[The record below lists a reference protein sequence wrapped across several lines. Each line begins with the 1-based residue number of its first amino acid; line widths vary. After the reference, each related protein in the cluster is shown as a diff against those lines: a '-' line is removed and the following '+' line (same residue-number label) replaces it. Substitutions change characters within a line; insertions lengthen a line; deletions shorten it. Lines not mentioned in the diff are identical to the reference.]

1 MKRILLSI
9 LLLTASIVSI
19 GAAQLTS
26 SDPYWLGASS
36 TYGTTEGHDFWL
48 TFMNNAMFDPSASA
62 NANVKFE
69 LNVIVAAR
77 QQTTVVIEV
86 GGEPVATIPVQP
98 NQIETYNLASYSG
111 DVYLYEINETLQEIK
126 KGVHVYSTDGD
137 FSCFSYSRVGEK
149 GSSSRD
155 ASLIIPTEFLGKE
168 YIVQTYPIDD
178 KATEFAIVATEDN
191 TVVNIVPSCDLF
203 GGWPANNTYT
213 INNLNRGDA
222 YLLASK
228 EHLDENIEVDLTG
241 TQICSTKPIAVFN
254 GNIQTKI
261 DYAERNSEDHL
272 IEQSLPI
279 NQLGTDFYLSLLD
292 STKTNRFRITATQP
306 NTLVKYYYPDPSWY
320 YEETLG
326 IGESSDPIELSSE
339 EGGAL
344 EVHIETDKPV
354 IMYGYMTSGAE
365 NVYSQ
370 RINNKTNKFGFGDP
384 ANAMLPSWAHRANSM
399 NFFIKELDPFKVP
412 TNSVNTPQRFYAY
425 VIIPTADKNKITLKS
440 GDNTP
445 VTVPAATFHEFD
457 VNPNMSHGCISL
469 PGAGYH
475 LIESS
480 GSGFVGYV
488 YGISEA
494 QGYFYTLGYT
504 PDPFS
509 DSLFVTNP
517 ENVMSK
523 KSYDLPRIDQGW
535 YQRQWNEWLVGHE
548 RLDTVVVCDSTIVNW
563 LLQTPI
569 AKQTD
574 PVDWYIYDVTNTPQT
589 IRKSYDNLVASNV
602 NTTRDRETSTD
613 WIYEWEHQF
622 ILPDESDLPPEDR
635 IPFMD
640 FEVHAVLHKQHLL
653 CNIPDDYDTVRTV
666 VRVTRIYHDTI
677 YQYICMGDSYQF
689 FNDSFPNQGDLTQKG
704 TTKSATTF
712 IADKTDGE
720 SAVDFQWKAR
730 LGENI
735 YNREYQTIFGCD
747 STYTLFLF
755 VCDTFR
761 RVDTLHLCD
770 NQSLTY
776 ENRKFKGVL
785 SPETDG
791 TTVTKD
797 TLAIIYD
804 KTKFCPCQ
812 NNPKYPHFDGCDSI
826 FELHL
831 MIHKT
836 YRDTLV
842 DTMCYN
848 DKPDSAYHW
857 PIQYSTRDSLIT
869 KNHPNM
875 VYYDD
880 QQAWVGYFSDTLQTQ
895 TCPECNNGNGC
906 DSINILKLIIPKSYY
921 IPAEDSI
928 CQWTYNKNTRTKTT
942 NVYRWYYHRNGA
954 DYVDLPESGTY
965 YDSCVTRYGCDSI
978 YTLELKYT
986 QPFLQVDQHVMA
998 TNQTY
1003 YWHGQTYGPFLEP
1016 EFKNLSDGDT
1026 TLYFHNDNENQV
1038 HPVNGCDS
1046 IYRLELTLMDTYLFR
1061 SYRTICDYDSIHW
1074 RDSIIVG
1081 SKWQGTDPFDIRLK
1095 KTTTHV
1101 FDSLKTVELPER
1113 DSVYQL
1119 TVTMWPSYEKY
1130 DTLYVCDND
1139 SLQWEGQWYK
1149 GANGSLDDERHYDTK
1164 HHCDSAFYL
1173 HLLVKPSY
1181 HFPVEDSVVCQND
1194 AFVWAQHTHI
1204 VIPTDQPGDFF
1215 YYDSCKT
1222 TTCPACEGGGCDSIY
1237 TLHLVVAPIHDIYE
1251 ERTICASDS
1260 LHWQG
1265 LLFTGDE
1272 FVNYGGQFTPSEF
1285 RRVVEN
1291 LPAGEHTD
1299 TAWYQTTYY
1308 GCDSIYHLTLYIH
1321 EVAHTDSLDSVCQ
1334 GTPFFNPNWNWGQGR
1349 YMNTERVGTYT
1360 SVDTIHSLVTGC
1372 DSIVTLTLR
1381 VDSVYDYTQN
1391 LGAYCQDTIDK
1402 FREWI
1407 DSEGIS
1413 HGFVLDVSTV
1423 GLHTLGEEHHT
1434 IHGCDSIYGVSWYV
1448 NPIYDFY
1455 ETKDLCENDTL
1466 EWEGMLFVGSQYAAY
1481 GKTYDPAPYDSVR
1494 GPLSHGV
1501 HHENVYRKTT
1511 ANCDSIFHLT
1521 LYIHEVAHTD
1531 SLDSVCQGTP
1541 FFNPNWNWGQGRYM
1555 NTDHVGT
1562 YTSVDTIHSLVT
1574 GCDSIVTL
1582 TLRVDSVYDYTQN
1595 LGAYCQD
1602 TIDKFREWIDSEG
1615 ISHGF
1620 VLDVSTVGL
1629 HTLGEEHHTIHG
1641 CDSIYGVSWYVN
1653 PIYDFYETKDLCEND
1668 TLEWEGMLFVGSQY
1682 AAYGKTYDPAPYD
1695 SVRGPLSHGVHH
1707 ENVYRKTTANCDSI
1721 FHLTLYIH
1729 EVAHTDS
1736 LDSVCQGTPFF
1747 NPNWN
1752 WGQGRYM
1759 NTERVG
1765 TYTSVDTIHSLVT
1778 GCDSIVTLTLRV
1790 DSVYDYTQNLGAYCQ
1805 DTIDKFR
1812 EWIDSEGISH
1822 GFVLDVSTVGLHTL
1836 GEEHHTIHGCDS
1848 IYGVSWYV
1856 NPIYDF
1862 YETKDLCEN
1871 DTLEWEGMLFVGS
1884 QYAAY
1889 GKTYDPAPYDSVRGP
1904 LSHGVHHENV
1914 YRKTTAN
1921 CDSIFHLTLYI
1932 HEVAHTDSLD
1942 SVCQGTPFFNP
1953 NWNWG
1958 QGRYMNT
1965 DHVGTYTSV
1974 DTIHSLV
1981 TGCDSI
1987 VTLTLRVDS
1996 VYNYTSQQVVCQEY
2010 GAEWIWYENGI
2021 PQDTISIDKGDTT
2034 FVLGRIYQTI
2044 HGCDSMYGKS
2054 VYVAPI
2060 YHIYDTLAICANDS
2074 LHWQGMLFTGDEYAN
2089 YQKSYISSEFDSVKA
2104 DLQANEYD
2112 YAIRRGTKAY
2122 DCDSVHHLHLT
2133 VHPVYRAETERRACQ
2148 DAGTYFYEYL
2158 DNGVGGYLLAAH
2170 LSDSHDRNDTLHTA
2184 LGCDSIVTL
2193 HFYVDSVYN
2202 YTRGEVVCQNPGQTW
2217 DWYEGGV
2224 LQKTISLDKGD
2235 TTWVLGTHYSTIH
2248 GCDSTYGI
2256 SVYVAPIYH
2265 FYDTLNLCENDSLHW
2280 QGMLFTGS
2288 QYAAYGKSYD
2298 ATPFDSVRADLA
2310 HGTYHVD
2317 INRPT
2322 IYSCDSTYH
2331 LTLYVHEVAH
2341 TDSLDSVCQGD
2352 LFFNPNWNWGQGM
2365 YMNTERVGTYTSVDT
2380 IHSRVTGCDS
2390 IVTLT
2395 LRVDSIYH
2403 YNIAYTFC
2411 QDTIDIMREWIDEEG
2426 KSHGFVLDISQPG
2439 DYRIDQEFTTIHGCD
2454 STYGVMWHVDP
2465 IYRFDTIIDICENSR
2480 IEWQYTRFTGDSV
2493 YDTTPEDSIIWAPGT
2508 YHEFRHYE
2516 TVAGCDSDYYAT
2528 IHVHAVY
2535 DTLTRVE
2542 ICESDGFVW
2551 HQTDYSGLGPFADT
2565 ICRVAYCDTIE
2576 LLPYQAIIPQPARD
2590 TTMRYAERMLVTSN
2604 GCDSLSR
2611 IWVTVKP
2618 TYFFLTDTTICA
2630 NERVRYRD
2638 RYFAYKDTV
2647 YTDSLISSNG
2657 CDSIYQ
2663 LRLHV
2668 RPIFLHTRRVTICDN
2683 DTLFHTS
2690 LNGQEIVW
2698 KPGDEV
2704 RDPEWEYYDM
2714 IYTDHNGCDSIYRY
2728 YITVHPSYLFLDA
2741 TTLCSKDSVQ
2751 LHSNRY
2757 VGENVVF
2764 PTDTY
2769 VEPYE
2774 VFYAD
2779 TFQTVHGCDSIYG
2792 LYATIYPAYHHCD
2805 TIKICDDG
2813 EADWRAHHYEGN
2825 MFGNV
2830 PGDGLRPGNYV
2841 FYDSLLTSA
2850 HSCDSIYEL
2859 QLIITSTYLEVDSI
2873 TKCADEDLTWRDYNL
2888 DHVAVGEHFI
2898 YDSLFTRHGC
2908 DSVFHLYLT
2917 VLDTTREENFD
2928 TICYNDTL
2936 FVLNHQ
2942 YRTAGDYKDTTLN
2955 EWGCHHFIYTH
2966 LEVIPPTIPTAWVDS
2981 MCKNEDAFDLYYTYT
2996 SHDPVA
3002 FSLYFDDL
3010 GHEMGFED
3018 MIDIPITE
3026 YTDPMLITIPTPLR
3040 DGNKLNYPRPDIYGV
3055 HLVLDN
3061 GICRYPERDCYDDTT
3076 FVMSYPSWI
3085 TEQRFGDV
3093 IALFNEKYNGGY
3105 YWDHYQWY
3113 HGDELLVG
3121 ETHEYLYIP
3130 TGLIVGDQYHVRL
3143 TREGETADFQTC
3155 PITIVGDPIVNDFSP
3170 QMGYLSVVPTCIV
3183 TGHPYANILSRKDG
3197 AYTIYNS
3204 NGILIGEGAFR
3215 ADVTQIE
3222 LPAVTGMY
3230 IFRLWSPDTPE
3241 EPYRSIKVIVKEVCE
3256 NCNMPF

>member
-1 MKRILLSI
+1 M
-9 LLLTASIVSI
+9 
-19 GAAQLTS
+19 
-26 SDPYWLGASS
+26 
-36 TYGTTEGHDFWL
+36 
-48 TFMNNAMFDPSASA
+48 
-62 NANVKFE
+62 
-69 LNVIVAAR
+69 
-77 QQTTVVIEV
+77 
-86 GGEPVATIPVQP
+86 
-98 NQIETYNLASYSG
+98 
-111 DVYLYEINETLQEIK
+111 
-126 KGVHVYSTDGD
+126 
-137 FSCFSYSRVGEK
+137 
-149 GSSSRD
+149 
-155 ASLIIPTEFLGKE
+155 
-168 YIVQTYPIDD
+168 
-178 KATEFAIVATEDN
+178 
-191 TVVNIVPSCDLF
+191 
-203 GGWPANNTYT
+203 
-213 INNLNRGDA
+213 
-222 YLLASK
+222 
-228 EHLDENIEVDLTG
+228 
-241 TQICSTKPIAVFN
+241 
-254 GNIQTKI
+254 
-261 DYAERNSEDHL
+261 
-272 IEQSLPI
+272 
-279 NQLGTDFYLSLLD
+279 
-292 STKTNRFRITATQP
+292 
-306 NTLVKYYYPDPSWY
+306 
-320 YEETLG
+320 
-326 IGESSDPIELSSE
+326 
-339 EGGAL
+339 
-344 EVHIETDKPV
+344 
-354 IMYGYMTSGAE
+354 
-365 NVYSQ
+365 
-370 RINNKTNKFGFGDP
+370 
-384 ANAMLPSWAHRANSM
+384 
-399 NFFIKELDPFKVP
+399 
-412 TNSVNTPQRFYAY
+412 
-425 VIIPTADKNKITLKS
+425 
-440 GDNTP
+440 
-445 VTVPAATFHEFD
+445 
-457 VNPNMSHGCISL
+457 
-469 PGAGYH
+469 
-475 LIESS
+475 
-480 GSGFVGYV
+480 
-488 YGISEA
+488 
-494 QGYFYTLGYT
+494 
-504 PDPFS
+504 
-509 DSLFVTNP
+509 
-517 ENVMSK
+517 
-523 KSYDLPRIDQGW
+523 
-535 YQRQWNEWLVGHE
+535 
-548 RLDTVVVCDSTIVNW
+548 
-563 LLQTPI
+563 
-569 AKQTD
+569 
-574 PVDWYIYDVTNTPQT
+574 
-589 IRKSYDNLVASNV
+589 
-602 NTTRDRETSTD
+602 
-613 WIYEWEHQF
+613 
-622 ILPDESDLPPEDR
+622 
-635 IPFMD
+635 
-640 FEVHAVLHKQHLL
+640 
-653 CNIPDDYDTVRTV
+653 
-666 VRVTRIYHDTI
+666 
-677 YQYICMGDSYQF
+677 
-689 FNDSFPNQGDLTQKG
+689 
-704 TTKSATTF
+704 
-712 IADKTDGE
+712 
-720 SAVDFQWKAR
+720 
-730 LGENI
+730 
-735 YNREYQTIFGCD
+735 
-747 STYTLFLF
+747 
-755 VCDTFR
+755 
-761 RVDTLHLCD
+761 
-770 NQSLTY
+770 
-776 ENRKFKGVL
+776 
-785 SPETDG
+785 
-791 TTVTKD
+791 
-797 TLAIIYD
+797 
-804 KTKFCPCQ
+804 
-812 NNPKYPHFDGCDSI
+812 
-826 FELHL
+826 
-831 MIHKT
+831 
-836 YRDTLV
+836 
-842 DTMCYN
+842 
-848 DKPDSAYHW
+848 
-857 PIQYSTRDSLIT
+857 
-869 KNHPNM
+869 
-875 VYYDD
+875 
-880 QQAWVGYFSDTLQTQ
+880 
-895 TCPECNNGNGC
+895 
-906 DSINILKLIIPKSYY
+906 
-921 IPAEDSI
+921 
-928 CQWTYNKNTRTKTT
+928 
-942 NVYRWYYHRNGA
+942 
-954 DYVDLPESGTY
+954 
-965 YDSCVTRYGCDSI
+965 
-978 YTLELKYT
+978 
-986 QPFLQVDQHVMA
+986 
-998 TNQTY
+998 
-1003 YWHGQTYGPFLEP
+1003 
-1016 EFKNLSDGDT
+1016 
-1026 TLYFHNDNENQV
+1026 
-1038 HPVNGCDS
+1038 
-1046 IYRLELTLMDTYLFR
+1046 
-1061 SYRTICDYDSIHW
+1061 
-1074 RDSIIVG
+1074 
-1081 SKWQGTDPFDIRLK
+1081 
-1095 KTTTHV
+1095 
-1101 FDSLKTVELPER
+1101 
-1113 DSVYQL
+1113 
-1119 TVTMWPSYEKY
+1119 
-1130 DTLYVCDND
+1130 
-1139 SLQWEGQWYK
+1139 
-1149 GANGSLDDERHYDTK
+1149 
-1164 HHCDSAFYL
+1164 
-1173 HLLVKPSY
+1173 
-1181 HFPVEDSVVCQND
+1181 
-1194 AFVWAQHTHI
+1194 
-1204 VIPTDQPGDFF
+1204 
-1215 YYDSCKT
+1215 
-1222 TTCPACEGGGCDSIY
+1222 
-1237 TLHLVVAPIHDIYE
+1237 
-1251 ERTICASDS
+1251 
-1260 LHWQG
+1260 
-1265 LLFTGDE
+1265 
-1272 FVNYGGQFTPSEF
+1272 
-1285 RRVVEN
+1285 
-1291 LPAGEHTD
+1291 
-1299 TAWYQTTYY
+1299 
-1308 GCDSIYHLTLYIH
+1308 
-1321 EVAHTDSLDSVCQ
+1321 
-1334 GTPFFNPNWNWGQGR
+1334 
-1349 YMNTERVGTYT
+1349 
-1360 SVDTIHSLVTGC
+1360 
-1372 DSIVTLTLR
+1372 
-1381 VDSVYDYTQN
+1381 
-1391 LGAYCQDTIDK
+1391 
-1402 FREWI
+1402 
-1407 DSEGIS
+1407 
-1413 HGFVLDVSTV
+1413 
-1423 GLHTLGEEHHT
+1423 
-1434 IHGCDSIYGVSWYV
+1434 
-1448 NPIYDFY
+1448 
-1455 ETKDLCENDTL
+1455 
-1466 EWEGMLFVGSQYAAY
+1466 
-1481 GKTYDPAPYDSVR
+1481 
-1494 GPLSHGV
+1494 
-1501 HHENVYRKTT
+1501 
-1511 ANCDSIFHLT
+1511 
-1521 LYIHEVAHTD
+1521 
-1531 SLDSVCQGTP
+1531 
-1541 FFNPNWNWGQGRYM
+1541 
-1555 NTDHVGT
+1555 
-1562 YTSVDTIHSLVT
+1562 
-1574 GCDSIVTL
+1574 
-1582 TLRVDSVYDYTQN
+1582 
-1595 LGAYCQD
+1595 
-1602 TIDKFREWIDSEG
+1602 
-1615 ISHGF
+1615 
-1620 VLDVSTVGL
+1620 
-1629 HTLGEEHHTIHG
+1629 
-1641 CDSIYGVSWYVN
+1641 
-1653 PIYDFYETKDLCEND
+1653 
-1668 TLEWEGMLFVGSQY
+1668 
-1682 AAYGKTYDPAPYD
+1682 
-1695 SVRGPLSHGVHH
+1695 
-1707 ENVYRKTTANCDSI
+1707 
-1721 FHLTLYIH
+1721 
-1729 EVAHTDS
+1729 
-1736 LDSVCQGTPFF
+1736 
-1747 NPNWN
+1747 
-1752 WGQGRYM
+1752 
-1759 NTERVG
+1759 
-1765 TYTSVDTIHSLVT
+1765 
-1778 GCDSIVTLTLRV
+1778 
-1790 DSVYDYTQNLGAYCQ
+1790 
-1805 DTIDKFR
+1805 
-1812 EWIDSEGISH
+1812 
-1822 GFVLDVSTVGLHTL
+1822 
-1836 GEEHHTIHGCDS
+1836 
-1848 IYGVSWYV
+1848 
-1856 NPIYDF
+1856 
-1862 YETKDLCEN
+1862 
-1871 DTLEWEGMLFVGS
+1871 
-1884 QYAAY
+1884 
-1889 GKTYDPAPYDSVRGP
+1889 
-1904 LSHGVHHENV
+1904 
-1914 YRKTTAN
+1914 
-1921 CDSIFHLTLYI
+1921 
-1932 HEVAHTDSLD
+1932 
-1942 SVCQGTPFFNP
+1942 
-1953 NWNWG
+1953 
-1958 QGRYMNT
+1958 
-1965 DHVGTYTSV
+1965 
-1974 DTIHSLV
+1974 
-1981 TGCDSI
+1981 
-1987 VTLTLRVDS
+1987 TLTLRVDS

>member
-1455 ETKDLCENDTL
+1455 ETKELCENDTL

-1481 GKTYDPAPYDSVR
+1481 QKTYDPAAYDSVR

-1511 ANCDSIFHLT
+1511 S
-1521 LYIHEVAHTD
+1521 
-1531 SLDSVCQGTP
+1531 
-1541 FFNPNWNWGQGRYM
+1541 
-1555 NTDHVGT
+1555 
-1562 YTSVDTIHSLVT
+1562 
-1574 GCDSIVTL
+1574 
-1582 TLRVDSVYDYTQN
+1582 
-1595 LGAYCQD
+1595 
-1602 TIDKFREWIDSEG
+1602 
-1615 ISHGF
+1615 
-1620 VLDVSTVGL
+1620 
-1629 HTLGEEHHTIHG
+1629 
-1641 CDSIYGVSWYVN
+1641 
-1653 PIYDFYETKDLCEND
+1653 
-1668 TLEWEGMLFVGSQY
+1668 
-1682 AAYGKTYDPAPYD
+1682 
-1695 SVRGPLSHGVHH
+1695 
-1707 ENVYRKTTANCDSI
+1707 
-1721 FHLTLYIH
+1721 
-1729 EVAHTDS
+1729 
-1736 LDSVCQGTPFF
+1736 
-1747 NPNWN
+1747 
-1752 WGQGRYM
+1752 
-1759 NTERVG
+1759 
-1765 TYTSVDTIHSLVT
+1765 
-1778 GCDSIVTLTLRV
+1778 
-1790 DSVYDYTQNLGAYCQ
+1790 
-1805 DTIDKFR
+1805 
-1812 EWIDSEGISH
+1812 
-1822 GFVLDVSTVGLHTL
+1822 
-1836 GEEHHTIHGCDS
+1836 
-1848 IYGVSWYV
+1848 
-1856 NPIYDF
+1856 
-1862 YETKDLCEN
+1862 
-1871 DTLEWEGMLFVGS
+1871 
-1884 QYAAY
+1884 
-1889 GKTYDPAPYDSVRGP
+1889 
-1904 LSHGVHHENV
+1904 
-1914 YRKTTAN
+1914 N